1 MPDLLRLKMAD
12 AIVRTLTGA
21 ASPDPADCHPKSI
34 DVAGLGVLVWCL
46 NAMPWTTITVRV
58 ARTFVPPEASELAA
72 EFRRTAG
79 EFRGESGDLRGIW
92 DGLDQTWDG
101 VSNDRFNL
109 EFGPR
114 PGQLNA
120 LAEWLE
126 AAAGDLERT
135 EVTIW
140 ETEERLVWVG

>member
-1 MPDLLRLKMAD
+1 
-12 AIVRTLTGA
+12 
-21 ASPDPADCHPKSI
+21 
-34 DVAGLGVLVWCL
+34 
-46 NAMPWTTITVRV
+46 MPWTTVTVRV
-58 ARTFVPPEASELAA
+58 AHTFVPPEATSLAA
-72 EFRRTAG
+72 RFRKAAG
-79 EFRGESGDLRGIW
+79 EIRGGGTDLRGIW

-114 PGQLNA
+114 PGQVGG

-135 EVTIW
+135 EVTVW
-140 ETEERLVWVG
+140 ETEEQLVWVG

>member
-1 MPDLLRLKMAD
+1 ML
-12 AIVRTLTGA
+12 I
-21 ASPDPADCHPKSI
+21 S
-34 DVAGLGVLVWCL
+34 
-46 NAMPWTTITVRV
+46 MPWTTITVRV
-58 ARTFVPPEASELAA
+58 SRTFVPPEASALAA
-72 EFRRTAG
+72 QLRRTAG
-79 EFRGESGDLRGIW
+79 EIRRESGDLRSTW

-114 PGQLNA
+114 PGQVDG

-140 ETEERLVWVG
+140 ETEERVVWVG